1 MLRGFR
7 PAVGRAQALSTTLR
21 APPIRP
27 SPASK
32 SLLKHSSNSSRP
44 QVTTQPRL
52 LPYLIRTQYSTKPPV
67 QPTQIDKQHEQEIA
81 QHKLEARPDEVS
93 TTSTVRKSIETAQS
107 KPDDVEF
114 GKELRD
120 DLHTVK
126 DTFALGSVP
135 REPYLLGLAGTL
147 PYLGTSLATVYLSWN
162 LNAKFPTDSNFLN
175 SFMFTNEAASQWL
188 HFLEPIQVGYGVALI
203 SFLGAIHWGLE
214 FAEKNFSRERTRL
227 RYAIGVAA
235 PLVAWPTTF
244 FPIEWALITQFLA
257 FTGLYFVDA
266 RAMVRGWAPSWYQTY
281 RFVLTAIVGG
291 SLLISLVARTKI
303 GESHARLSG
312 GELKDL
318 LRAEDPKNEYHN
330 WEKEEE
336 KERARLRKEKE
347 EKEKKEKEEAER
359 KKKEEEKSK
368 GKKGDKKEGD
378 KKEKKDDKKDERQED
393 NKKDQKEEDEKTKK
407 SDDNPEEPSK
417 DRAESKDGGAQ
428 DKKKEQIGSQDGGNR
443 KNSEKHDS

>member
-1 MLRGFR
+1 MLRGLR
-7 PAVGRAQALSTTLR
+7 PAVGRAQALSASLR
-21 APPIRP
+21 APPTH
-27 SPASK
+27 SYPAS
-32 SLLKHSSNSSRP
+32 STSFLKHSNTSSRS
-44 QVTTQPRL
+44 QTVAQPRL
-52 LPYLIRTQYSTKPPV
+52 LPYILRTQYSTKPPV
-67 QPTQIDKQHEQEIA
+67 QPTHIDKQHEQEIA

-93 TTSTVRKSIETAQS
+93 TTSSVRKAIETAQS
-107 KPDDVEF
+107 KPGDNVDF
-114 GKELRD
+114 GKDLRN

-162 LNAKFPTDSNFLN
+162 LNTKWPTDSNFIN
-175 SFMFTNEAASQWL
+175 SFMFSNEAASQWL
-188 HFLEPIQVGYGVALI
+188 HLLEPIQVGYGVALI

-214 FAEKNFSRERTRL
+214 FAEKQSLRERTRL

-244 FPIEWALITQFLA
+244 FPVEWALITQFLA
-257 FTGLYFVDA
+257 FTGLYFVDT
-266 RAMVRGWAPSWYQTY
+266 RAMVRGWAPAWYQTY

-318 LRAEDPKNEYHN
+318 LSAEDPGNQYHN

-336 KERARLRKEKE
+336 KERVRLHKEKE
-347 EKEKKEKEEAER
+347 KERKAKEEEKKEEE
-359 KKKEEEKSK
+359 KKKEEEGKNK
-368 GKKGDKKEGD
+368 KEKKGNEKEGKEDKKEGKEDMKEGMED
-378 KKEKKDDKKDERQED
+378 KKDEKKDDDK
-393 NKKDQKEEDEKTKK
+393 
-407 SDDNPEEPSK
+407 PEEKSK
-417 DRAESKDGGAQ
+417 DRAESKGGGNQ
-428 DKKKEQIGSQDGGNR
+428 DKKKNQIGDQDGGNR